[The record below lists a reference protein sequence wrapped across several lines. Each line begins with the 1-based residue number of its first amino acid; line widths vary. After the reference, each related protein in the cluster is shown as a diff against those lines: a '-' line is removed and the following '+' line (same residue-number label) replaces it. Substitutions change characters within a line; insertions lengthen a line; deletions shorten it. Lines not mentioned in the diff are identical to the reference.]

1 MTNPKPKLAHL
12 GNEAHKMGRSFTL
25 LMAIENLRQQ
35 LVGIELLNSPNPGPT
50 ERFSREDVPYDL
62 SPHPLPRRRQAEML
76 TLAQALETFRKCIQD
91 FREYD
96 DEMINIKDT
105 LRELCSDIRVR
116 SLRWVFLIYVID
128 TGLQYWTC
136 SLDTYGSI
144 LFIPSSSWL

>member
-116 SLRWVFLIYVID
+116 SLR
-128 TGLQYWTC
+128 
-136 SLDTYGSI
+136 
-144 LFIPSSSWL
+144 